1 MVPGMNML
9 ELEYN
14 NRLRLPHAA
23 ATIQEWLDN
32 AKAYR
37 SKCAA
42 EGRAEI
48 GLRYGA
54 TANQTVDM
62 FSPGKDTA
70 NHICIFIHGG
80 YWQLFNPSYFSH
92 VAEGVNQNGTP
103 MALIGYDLC
112 PEVDIEAIIA
122 QIRTA
127 CAFISKRYG
136 RRLVMSGHSAGG
148 HLIAAMMS
156 REQSDSSKLAPDTVV
171 AGVAISGV
179 FDLAPLIDTSI
190 NDKLKLD
197 DRRARDLSP
206 RYWRPQQGALID
218 AWVGARESSEFH
230 RQSREFSDAW
240 TQAGANSQLTEI
252 ADADHFGAIAPL
264 SDSDSDLT
272 RRLVDLAHQ
281 P

>member
-1 MVPGMNML
+1 MNTL

-32 AKAYR
+32 AQAYR
-37 SKCAA
+37 STCTA
-42 EGRAEI
+42 ESRAEI
-48 GLRYGA
+48 GLRYGT
-54 TANQTVDM
+54 TANQTIDM
-62 FSPGKDTA
+62 FWPQKDTA
-70 NHICIFIHGG
+70 NYICVFIHGG

-92 VAEGVNQNGTP
+92 VAEGVNRNRTP

-148 HLIAAMMS
+148 HLTAAMMS
-156 REQSDSSKLAPDTVV
+156 REQSGAGELVPDAIV

-179 FDLAPLIDTSI
+179 FDLPPLIDTSV

-206 RYWRPQQGALID
+206 RYWQPQPGALID
-218 AWVGARESSEFH
+218 TWVGGCESSEFY
-230 RQSREFSDAW
+230 RQSKEFSEAW
-240 TQAGANSQLTEI
+240 TLAGAHSQLTVI
-252 ADADHFGAIAPL
+252 ANADHFGAIGPL

-272 RRLVDLAHQ
+272 RRLVDLAHRS
-281 P
+281 